1 MKLLIKKKKNRA
13 FNKGIYSSRVLWAL
27 SSSNGRHYF
36 SISCLLEVFCGST
49 GSDGLIESGLKWEP
63 LSFSILEEQWAT
75 YFLIF
80 QKVLKRILMI
90 WFWIMMPQNSS
101 FINLHAN
108 LNYNPC
114 WKSVILHI
122 MLFIKVYYILW
133 SVVQYVFYN
142 ISYIILWYISYSV
155 ANKRVLY
162 SVVYESVPHLQT
174 MRSHNHRVYQH
185 FKSTLNM

>member
-80 QKVLKRILMI
+80 QKVLKRILMV
-90 WFWIMMPQNSS
+90 WFWIMMPKNSS

-122 MLFIKVYYILW
+122 MLFIKVYYIL
-133 SVVQYVFYN
+133 
-142 ISYIILWYISYSV
+142 
-155 ANKRVLY
+155 
-162 SVVYESVPHLQT
+162 
-174 MRSHNHRVYQH
+174 
-185 FKSTLNM
+185 